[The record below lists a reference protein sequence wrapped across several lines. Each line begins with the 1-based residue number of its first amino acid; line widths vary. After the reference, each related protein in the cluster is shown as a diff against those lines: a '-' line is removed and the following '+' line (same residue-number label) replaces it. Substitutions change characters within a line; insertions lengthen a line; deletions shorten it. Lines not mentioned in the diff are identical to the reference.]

1 MYQVDEPI
9 HVIAYVNVMILN
21 YSFVTY
27 FAPSMCTLIII
38 LHDYVS
44 LVQIKFSFV
53 YLYVYSVASE
63 VTSDA

>member
-1 MYQVDEPI
+1 M
-9 HVIAYVNVMILN
+9 
-21 YSFVTY
+21 S
-27 FAPSMCTLIII
+27 TLIII